1 MRRFLFPMAALLTL
15 GSLSCGG
22 SKDNATPTPTAPTPF
37 VPVVTSVRVTLARA
51 AIQTSDTVTATAVV
65 LDQRGQPVTGQ
76 TVTWRSSDSTIASVS
91 AGGVVFGETSGSPNI
106 TATVEAKS
114 GTASLVVQKSVRYK
128 KWLAIKALGD
138 SLRADRARYY
148 TFANTAEIDLDGDGD
163 VDLFTLEG
171 PGGADVPP
179 VPFRLWRNLGDTAFV
194 RVEQFMSPFND
205 TKSFVVAD
213 FNGDGRDDI
222 FAPMFGKDLPPFPGD
237 RQRLYL
243 QSASGMMTDRS
254 DLMPTRTMLGHAGC
268 ASKTRRKAMVIA
280 GDNNMTMT
288 WTGQRFD
295 EALLINPSIRGAMR
309 PSDWFSR
316 NPKSSYIAY
325 WTCAFFDADGDGV
338 EDLFLGSGNNS
349 GYSAIYPQTI
359 DMFGNRV
366 GASHAILWG
375 DAGSDTLR
383 YQFPASAPPSA
394 ANTLNS
400 AAFIGYVQTVTADFD
415 GDGCVDLATM
425 GSDYTHNGVV
435 DIVRGCVPRDK
446 PRVPTFYRWDIQG
459 SFTEYS
465 VNPPIVTVHLVP
477 GLEFAHNYMR
487 AVDVNGDSAPDL
499 VLVQNNC
506 WEKLLNGPVL
516 ACTNIGVQVRIG
528 INDGRGGFTWRRA
541 QSSDNFSAMPLRAQ
555 VLQGWTWDPRAR

>member
-1 MRRFLFPMAALLTL
+1 MRRFLFPFAALLTL

-22 SKDNATPTPTAPTPF
+22 SKDNTAPTPTAPTPF

-148 TFANTAEIDLDGDGD
+148 VFANTAEIDLDGDRD

-194 RVEQFMSPFND
+194 RVEQFIAPFAGA
-205 TKSFVVAD
+205 TSFVVAD

-222 FAPMFGKDLPPFPGD
+222 FAPMFGKDAPPFPGE
-237 RQRLYL
+237 RQKLYL
-243 QSASGMMTDRS
+243 QSVSGMMTDRS
-254 DLMPTRTMLGHAGC
+254 DLMPTRTMLGNAGC
-268 ASKTRRKAMVIA
+268 VSKTRRKAMVIA
-280 GDNNMTMT
+280 GNNNMTMT

-295 EALLINPSIRGAMR
+295 EALWISPSIRYVFQPGDGFFPNAS
-309 PSDWFSR
+309 PS
-316 NPKSSYIAY
+316 AY

-338 EDLFLGSGNNS
+338 EDLFLGSGNS
-349 GYSAIYPQTI
+349 TGYTQPFFPRSR
-359 DMFGNRV
+359 DVFGNSV
-366 GASHAILWG
+366 GATHAILWG
-375 DAGSDTLR
+375 EAGSDTLR
-383 YQFPASAPPSA
+383 YKFPASAPSSGVNTPSWVKA
-394 ANTLNS
+394 VH
-400 AAFIGYVQTVTADFD
+400 YVITVTADFD
-415 GDGCVDLATM
+415 GDGCVDVATT
-425 GSDYTHNGVV
+425 GGDYLSNEIV
-435 DIVRGCVPRDK
+435 DIVQGCVPRDK
-446 PRVPTFYRWDIQG
+446 PRVPTFYRWEVNG
-459 SFTEYS
+459 TLTEYL
-465 VNPPIVTVHLVP
+465 NGLPIVTMNSVP
-477 GLEFAHNYMR
+477 GGESQHNHMK
-487 AVDVNGDSAPDL
+487 AVDVNGDNAPDL
-499 VLVQNNC
+499 VLVNTNLLT
-506 WEKLLNGPVL
+506 KLLGGPVL
-516 ACTNIGVQVRIG
+516 ASNSIGAQVRIG
-528 INDGRGGFTWRRA
+528 INNGRGGFTWRLA